1 MILCPLCAS
10 SSPSVSMLL
19 AHIRLVHACDPG
31 FHVQCGLQGYQ
42 RTFHNFYTYR
52 NHVYSIHGWDSITLE
67 ATDEST
73 DVFDDINHAEIDQ
86 VISNEA
92 ALQEDRMSI
101 AGIYALT
108 YCTLKEQLYFTGEE
122 SVIRRSADN
131 SRIVALWLLKLKEV
145 HGIPQS
151 VMRTITEEVKTIF
164 DSIVENIR
172 CQIGTIMDN
181 TENIAEARLL
191 MCQHLSSASNGLFR
205 GLETPAQQ
213 LKYFQDNFDL
223 VVSS

>member
-19 AHIRLVHACDPG
+19 AHIRLVHVCDPG
-31 FHVQCGLQGYQ
+31 FHIQCGLQGCQ

-52 NHVYSIHGWDSITLE
+52 NHVYSIHGWDSTTLD

-73 DVFDDINHAEIDQ
+73 DVIDDMEPMQTDDINHAEMDQ

-108 YCTLKEQLYFTGEE
+108 LYTQEQLYFTGEE

-151 VMRTITEEVKTIF
+151 VMRTITEEVKTI
-164 DSIVENIR
+164 
-172 CQIGTIMDN
+172 
-181 TENIAEARLL
+181 
-191 MCQHLSSASNGLFR
+191 
-205 GLETPAQQ
+205 
-213 LKYFQDNFDL
+213 
-223 VVSS
+223 